1 MGPRHLYFFK
11 LLGAFMCSPVG
22 TLAWMLVEDLS
33 SFLAEHLQ
41 DYRPVVPVTA
51 ADRSSVMCSWPDG

>member
-41 DYRPVVPVTA
+41 DYRA
-51 ADRSSVMCSWPDG
+51 SGACDCS